1 MAEQPSIIDV
11 AERAGVSVA
20 TASRVI
26 SNVSYPVRET
36 TRQKVLHAAAELG
49 YTPNS
54 LAQNFRSQ
62 RSKLLA
68 VLVGDNADPYF
79 AEVTRGVEEVA
90 NEQGYLTIVC
100 NTDRNPA
107 KELHYLRTLRDY
119 RVDGIL
125 FAGGGL
131 QAPGYPEQLDTLVKQ
146 MTKRGTAI
154 MTLAQHAL
162 HAPSVQPDNFG
173 GARRMTERLIELGH
187 RRIAFISG
195 PSNLIVANLRLQG
208 YMAAMIE
215 AGVPIDP
222 TLILAGN
229 FDQSSGEQAAISV
242 SQMPDESRPTALFG
256 ANDETALGVLHR
268 LTLLAWHI
276 PNDISVCGFGDIPM
290 SQIVTPALTTV
301 QIGLRQLGRTGTQ
314 KLLALLRHESVP
326 SLEMIPTTLIERDT
340 TAPPA
345 RPLE

>member
-20 TASRVI
+20 TASRVM
-26 SNVSYPVRET
+26 SNASYSVREA
-36 TRQKVLHAAAELG
+36 TRQKVLSAAAELG

-54 LAQNFRSQ
+54 LARNFRTQ

-100 NTDRNPA
+100 NTDRNPH

-131 QAPGYPEQLDTLVKQ
+131 QAPGYPEQLELLIKEI
-146 MTKRGTAI
+146 TKRGIA
-154 MTLAQHAL
+154 MVALAQHAL
-162 HAPSVQPDNFG
+162 PLPSVQPDNFG
-173 GARRMTERLIELGH
+173 GARIMTQKLIELSH
-187 RRIAFISG
+187 RRIAFITG

-208 YMAAMIE
+208 FMAAMIE
-215 AGVPIDP
+215 AGIPIEP
-222 TLILAGN
+222 PLILVGN
-229 FDQSSGEQAAISV
+229 FDKRGGEQAAQSIA
-242 SQMPDESRPTALFG
+242 QMPEDARPTAVFA
-256 ANDETALGVLHR
+256 ANDETALGVLHK
-268 LTLLAWHI
+268 LTQLAWHV

-290 SQIVTPALTTV
+290 SQIVTPALTTM
-301 QIGLRQLGRTGTQ
+301 QIGLRQLGRAGAQ
-314 KLLALLRHESVP
+314 KLFALLRHEPISM
-326 SLEMIPTTLIERDT
+326 LETIPTTLIERDT

-345 RPLE
+345 RPFG